1 MAIVF
6 EKQLSLTDLLFSYNN
21 NTVTFK
27 QSSTT
32 LTPTKATVFFNN
44 MQFTLFPDPQ
54 KKFYFNFKYAVSTM
68 INGTNN
74 FADVINLDLV
84 TPIVN
89 DFQSEVIADGG
100 TFEAFD
106 CLVAQLYDL
115 GIDPIIDY
123 TDFIFKPFN
132 VTYKIFYSNDTKD
145 TQAIEYNFL
154 SAVVNPQN
162 YKQLYPGFPYDVN
175 TQMMLKPIPYL
186 KYWSG
191 YPFDLTF
198 YNGELSDLEVG
209 IATDLGQTF
218 SLISAIW
225 QANTTT
231 PDIGRFSN
239 NSGSFNGVIGD
250 NVIFYF
256 NILDDE
262 SILSSIRENDII
274 ILSHS
279 SIGTWIYSVNSIS
292 KDGDIYVINLEIVA
306 IGTVASPTNRTLI
319 NRSITLNSGIQTT
332 ETYTNENR
340 INRVIISN
348 GNELINLERGYNNF
362 VINNVSIQIE
372 NITEVCGGHYLKWL
386 NAFGGWNYWLFY
398 KGNDTLTTK
407 DLGTIYNDYEDVV
420 DTISPYVAIG
430 KTSENNIV
438 VQQELITPNEML
450 ILNDLLESPKVY
462 LFTGTPN
469 EVAQPNDWLEVTI
482 KAGSFRVVNSREKM
496 NSLSLTIELPSNN
509 TKTL

>member
-74 FADVINLDLV
+74 FADKTGLDLV

-115 GIDPIIDY
+115 GVDPIIDY
-123 TDFIFKPFN
+123 TDFIFKEFN
-132 VTYKIFYSNDTKD
+132 VTYKIFYSNDTED
-145 TQAIEYNFL
+145 MQVVDYNFL

-162 YKQLYPGFPYDVN
+162 YKQLYPDFPYAVD
-175 TQMMLKPIPYL
+175 TQMFLKPIPYL

-191 YPFDLTF
+191 YPFDVTF
-198 YNGELSDLEVG
+198 YNGELSDLDVG
-209 IATDLGQTF
+209 VATDLGVVY
-218 SLISAIW
+218 SLDFLWS
-225 QANTTT
+225 
-231 PDIGRFSN
+231 PDFELQDGYFSN
-239 NSGSFNGVIGD
+239 NNYAFNGTIGNNIIFNYNCFEEQIDIFNNIKPNDYIAINDWKYKVISVSNIGNIYTITTKIIIKGYDYVPIGD
-250 NVIFYF
+250 
-256 NILDDE
+256 
-262 SILSSIRENDII
+262 
-274 ILSHS
+274 
-279 SIGTWIYSVNSIS
+279 T
-292 KDGDIYVINLEIVA
+292 EI
-306 IGTVASPTNRTLI
+306 TNAFE
-319 NRSITLNSGIQTT
+319 LNSGIQTT

-340 INRVIISN
+340 INRVVISN

-362 VINNVSIQIE
+362 VINNASIQIE
-372 NITEVCGGHYLKWL
+372 NITDVCGGHYLKWL

-438 VQQELITPNEML
+438 VQQELITPNETL

-469 EVAQPNDWLEVTI
+469 EVVQPNDWLEVTI
-482 KAGSFRVVNSREKM
+482 KAGSFRVVNSREKL
-496 NSLSLTIELPSNN
+496 NSLSLTIELPMNN

>member
-6 EKQLSLTDLLFSYNN
+6 EKQLSFTNLLFSYNN

-27 QSSTT
+27 PSGTIK
-32 LTPTKATVFFNN
+32 PTKATVFFNN

-54 KKFYFNFKYAVSTM
+54 DKFYFNFKYAVSTM
-68 INGTNN
+68 LNGTNN

-84 TPIVN
+84 TPIAEA
-89 DFQSEVIADGG
+89 FKTRVIADGG
-100 TFEAFD
+100 AFEAYD
-106 CLVAQLYDL
+106 CLIAQITEL
-115 GIDPIIDY
+115 GVDPIIDY
-123 TDFIFKPFN
+123 TDTIFGYYN
-132 VTYKIFYSNDTKD
+132 VTYKIYYTDNTIDTE
-145 TQAIEYNFL
+145 IIPYNFL

-162 YKQLYPGFPYDVN
+162 YKQLYPGFPFDSEG
-175 TQMMLKPIPYL
+175 QMFLKPIPYL

-191 YPFDLTF
+191 YPFDVTF
-198 YNGELSDLEVG
+198 YNGELSDLEAGV
-209 IATDLGQTF
+209 ATDLGAVYNVDLGWEF
-218 SLISAIW
+218 
-225 QANTTT
+225 
-231 PDIGRFSN
+231 P
-239 NSGSFNGVIGD
+239 NSGGFDTFATTDGNFSGALNSNKTFNYESGGFEQVFDNLKIGD
-250 NVIFYF
+250 YITINDWKFEILNVTSVGVDYTITTK
-256 NILDDE
+256 
-262 SILSSIRENDII
+262 II
-274 ILSHS
+274 IK
-279 SIGTWIYSVNSIS
+279 GTDFTPYGSERLVSAF
-292 KDGDIYVINLEIVA
+292 E
-306 IGTVASPTNRTLI
+306 
-319 NRSITLNSGIQTT
+319 LNSGIQTT

-340 INRVIISN
+340 INRVVISN

-482 KAGSFRVVNSREKM
+482 KAGSFRVVNSREKL
-496 NSLSLTIELPSNN
+496 NSLSLTIELPMNN

>member
-21 NTVTFK
+21 NTVTFR

-44 MQFTLFPDPQ
+44 MQFTLFPDPS

-89 DFQSEVIADGG
+89 DFQSEVLADGG

-132 VTYKIFYSNDTKD
+132 VTYKIFYSNNTQD
-145 TQAIEYNFL
+145 TQAIKYNFL

-162 YKQLYPGFPYDVN
+162 YKQLYPGFPYAVD
-175 TQMMLKPIPYL
+175 TQIMLKPIQYL

-209 IATDLGQTF
+209 VDTDLGAVYSLGFDWEYPYSSSVNVF
-218 SLISAIW
+218 ST
-225 QANTTT
+225 N
-231 PDIGRFSN
+231 DGNFSGAL
-239 NSGSFNGVIGD
+239 NSNKIFNYQVQGNEQVFGNLKIGD
-250 NVIFYF
+250 YITINDWKFEIL
-256 NILDDE
+256 NITSVGYDYA
-262 SILSSIRENDII
+262 ITTKII
-274 ILSHS
+274 IK
-279 SIGTWIYSVNSIS
+279 GTDYIPN
-292 KDGDIYVINLEIVA
+292 DG
-306 IGTVASPTNRTLI
+306 GT
-319 NRSITLNSGIQTT
+319 ITSAFELNNGIQTT

-430 KTSENNIV
+430 KTSENNITV
-438 VQQELITPNEML
+438 KQELITPNEML

-462 LFTGTPN
+462 LFTGTQN
-469 EVAQPNDWLEVTI
+469 EIVQPNDWLEVTI
-482 KAGSFRVVNSREKM
+482 KAGSFRVVNSREKL
-496 NSLSLTIELPSNN
+496 NSLSLTIELPANN

>member
-27 QSSTT
+27 QSSNT
-32 LTPTKATVFFNN
+32 LIATKATVFFNN

-54 KKFYFNFKYAVSTM
+54 KKFYFNFKYAISTM
-68 INGTNN
+68 LNGTNN
-74 FADVINLDLV
+74 FSDVVNFDLV
-84 TPIVN
+84 SQIVN
-89 DFQSEVIADGG
+89 NFQSEVIADGG

-106 CLVAQLYDL
+106 CLVDQITDL
-115 GIDPIIDY
+115 GVDPIIDY
-123 TDFIFKPFN
+123 TDTIFGNFC
-132 VTYKIFYSNDTKD
+132 VTYNIFYSNNTNDTS
-145 TQAIEYNFL
+145 TICYNFL
-154 SAVVNPQN
+154 SAYVNPQN
-162 YKQLYPGFPYDVN
+162 YKQLYPGFPYAVD

-198 YNGELSDLEVG
+198 YNGELSYLE
-209 IATDLGQTF
+209 IATE
-218 SLISAIW
+218 
-225 QANTTT
+225 
-231 PDIGRFSN
+231 
-239 NSGSFNGVIGD
+239 FN
-250 NVIFYF
+250 
-256 NILDDE
+256 DE
-262 SILSSIRENDII
+262 I
-274 ILSHS
+274 
-279 SIGTWIYSVNSIS
+279 
-292 KDGDIYVINLEIVA
+292 
-306 IGTVASPTNRTLI
+306 
-319 NRSITLNSGIQTT
+319 
-332 ETYTNENR
+332 YTNENR
-340 INRVIISN
+340 INRVVISN

-372 NITEVCGGHYLKWL
+372 KITDVCEGHYLKWL

-407 DLGTIYNDYEDVV
+407 DLGTIYNDYEDVL

-462 LFTGTPN
+462 LFTGTQN
-469 EVAQPNDWLEVTI
+469 EIVQPNDWLEVTI
-482 KAGSFRVVNSREKM
+482 KAGSFRVVNSREKL
-496 NSLSLTIELPSNN
+496 NSLSLTIELPANN

>member
-6 EKQLSLTDLLFSYNN
+6 EKQLNLNDLLFSYNN

-32 LTPTKATVFFNN
+32 LKPTKATVLFNN
-44 MQFTLFPDPQ
+44 VEFTLFPDPAN
-54 KKFYFNFKYAVSTM
+54 KFYFNFKYAVSTM
-68 INGTNN
+68 LNGTNN
-74 FADVINLDLV
+74 FADKADLDIIN
-84 TPIVN
+84 TIAN
-89 DFQSEVIADGG
+89 DFRSEVIADGG

-106 CLVAQLYDL
+106 CLVAQITDL
-115 GIDPIIDY
+115 GVDPIIDN
-123 TDFIFKPFN
+123 TDTIFKNFN
-132 VTYKIFYSNDTKD
+132 VTYKIFYIDNTQD
-145 TQAIEYNFL
+145 TQIVNYNFL

-162 YKQLYPGFPYDVN
+162 YKQLYPNYPYLESS
-175 TQMMLKPIPYL
+175 QMMLKPIPYL

-209 IATDLGQTF
+209 TVTNIGQTF
-218 SLISAIW
+218 TFNLFWQSA
-225 QANTTT
+225 TST
-231 PDIGRFSN
+231 PSDGNFSN
-239 NSGSFNGVIGD
+239 LTGSFIGSVGSVV
-250 NVIFYF
+250 NFYY
-256 NILDDE
+256 NSQLNDLT
-262 SILSSIRENDII
+262 LSSVSINDTINI
-274 ILSHS
+274 SFT
-279 SIGTWIYSVNSIS
+279 SIGTWSYKVVS
-292 KDGDIYVINLEIVA
+292 KSKIGNVYNLGLQILVA
-306 IGTVASPTNRTLI
+306 GTTASPASGSRISN
-319 NRSITLNSGIQTT
+319 SITLANGLRNT

-372 NITEVCGGHYLKWL
+372 NITDVCSGHYLKWL
-386 NAFGGWNYWLFY
+386 NAFGGWNYWLFF

-430 KTSENNIV
+430 KTSENNIT

-462 LFTGTPN
+462 LFTGTQN
-469 EVAQPNDWLEVTI
+469 EIVQPNDWLEVTI
-482 KAGSFRVVNSREKM
+482 KSGAFRISNSREKL
-496 NSLSLTIELPSNN
+496 NSLSITIELPANI

>member
-27 QSSTT
+27 QSNTT

-54 KKFYFNFKYAVSTM
+54 KKFYFNFKYVVSTM
-68 INGTNN
+68 LNSANN
-74 FADVINLDLV
+74 FADVTNLD
-84 TPIVN
+84 IVNTIAN

-100 TFEAFD
+100 TFEAFN
-106 CLVAQLYDL
+106 CLVSELEYF
-115 GIDPIIDY
+115 GVDPIIPY
-123 TDFIFKPFN
+123 TDTIFRNFC
-132 VTYKIFYSNDTKD
+132 VTYNISYSNNTNDTS
-145 TQAIEYNFL
+145 TICYNFL
-154 SAVVNPQN
+154 SAYVNPQN
-162 YKQLYPGFPYDVN
+162 YKQLYPNFPYDVN
-175 TQMMLKPIPYL
+175 TQMFLKPIPYL

-191 YPFDLTF
+191 YPFDVTF

-209 IATDLGQTF
+209 VATDLGAGYNVDLGWEFPFSFGFDTF
-218 SLISAIW
+218 S
-225 QANTTT
+225 TTDGNFSGALNSNKTFNYQSSGYEQVFINLKIGDYIIINDWKFEVLNVTSVGTDYTITTKITIKGTDFT
-231 PDIGRFSN
+231 PDE
-239 NSGSFNGVIGD
+239 GD
-250 NVIFYF
+250 R
-256 NILDDE
+256 L
-262 SILSSIRENDII
+262 
-274 ILSHS
+274 
-279 SIGTWIYSVNSIS
+279 VNAF
-292 KDGDIYVINLEIVA
+292 E
-306 IGTVASPTNRTLI
+306 
-319 NRSITLNSGIQTT
+319 LNSGIQTT

-340 INRVIISN
+340 INRVVISN

-372 NITEVCGGHYLKWL
+372 NITEVCSGHYLKWL

-430 KTSENNIV
+430 KTSENNIAI
-438 VQQELITPNEML
+438 QQELITPNEML

-469 EVAQPNDWLEVTI
+469 EVVQPNDWLEVTI
-482 KAGSFRVVNSREKM
+482 KSGSFRVVNSREKL
-496 NSLSLTIELPSNN
+496 NSLSLTIELPMNN

>member
-84 TPIVN
+84 TPIAN

-106 CLVAQLYDL
+106 CLVAQITDL
-115 GIDPIIDY
+115 GVDPIIDY

-132 VTYKIFYSNDTKD
+132 VTYKIFYSNDTQD
-145 TQAIEYNFL
+145 TQVIDYNFL

-162 YKQLYPGFPYDVN
+162 YKQLYHGFPYAVD
-175 TQMMLKPIPYL
+175 TQMFLKPIPYL

-191 YPFDLTF
+191 YPFDVTF

-209 IATDLGQTF
+209 VATDLGAVYSLYFLIFFDSNLVTESTF
-218 SLISAIW
+218 FIE
-225 QANTTT
+225 
-231 PDIGRFSN
+231 
-239 NSGSFNGVIGD
+239 
-250 NVIFYF
+250 
-256 NILDDE
+256 DE
-262 SILSSIRENDII
+262 SFVGNVGQTKLIKYNVGSSELFVFENLRVGDYIAINDWKYEVISISNVGNIYSINAKII
-274 ILSHS
+274 IK
-279 SIGTWIYSVNSIS
+279 GT
-292 KDGDIYVINLEIVA
+292 DFFTFEDTEITSA
-306 IGTVASPTNRTLI
+306 FELT
-319 NRSITLNSGIQTT
+319 SGIQTT

-340 INRVIISN
+340 INRVVISN

-482 KAGSFRVVNSREKM
+482 KSGSFRVVNSREKM
-496 NSLSLTIELPSNN
+496 NSLILTIELPSNN

>member
-27 QSSTT
+27 QSNTT

-54 KKFYFNFKYAVSTM
+54 NKFYFNFKYAISTM
-68 INGTNN
+68 LNGTNN
-74 FADVINLDLV
+74 FADVTNLD
-84 TPIVN
+84 IVNTIAN

-100 TFEAFD
+100 TFEAFN
-106 CLVAQLYDL
+106 CLVSELEYF
-115 GIDPIIDY
+115 GVDPIIPY
-123 TDFIFKPFN
+123 TDTIFRNFC
-132 VTYKIFYSNDTKD
+132 VTYNISYSNNTNDTS
-145 TQAIEYNFL
+145 TICYNFL
-154 SAVVNPQN
+154 SAYVNPQN
-162 YKQLYPGFPYDVN
+162 YKQLYPNFPYDVN
-175 TQMMLKPIPYL
+175 TQMFLKPIPYL

-191 YPFDLTF
+191 YPFDVTF

-209 IATDLGQTF
+209 VATDLGAVYSLDFLIFFDPNLGSELTF
-218 SLISAIW
+218 FI
-225 QANTTT
+225 
-231 PDIGRFSN
+231 
-239 NSGSFNGVIGD
+239 
-250 NVIFYF
+250 
-256 NILDDE
+256 
-262 SILSSIRENDII
+262 ENDSFVGNVGQTKLIKYNVGSYELLVFENLRVGDYIAINDWKYEVVNISNIGNVYSLNTKII
-274 ILSHS
+274 IK
-279 SIGTWIYSVNSIS
+279 GTDYFPIE
-292 KDGDIYVINLEIVA
+292 DTEI
-306 IGTVASPTNRTLI
+306 TSTFE
-319 NRSITLNSGIQTT
+319 LNSGIQTT

-340 INRVIISN
+340 INRVVISN

-372 NITEVCGGHYLKWL
+372 NITEVCSGHYLKWL

-438 VQQELITPNEML
+438 VQQELITQNEML

-469 EVAQPNDWLEVTI
+469 EVVQPNDWLEVTI
-482 KAGSFRVVNSREKM
+482 KAGSFRVVNSREKL
-496 NSLSLTIELPSNN
+496 NSLSLTIELPMNN